1 MTVRTGPLRYA
12 TAARFGMPARA
23 RSERSSGQIS
33 PQPRSRLEAVMGPPL
48 DDRPQGEDCLNLSIS
63 TPACDSGRRPVLV
76 WLHGGGFSSGAGL
89 LDWYDG
95 SALSAE
101 GDVVVVSVNYRL
113 GALGFLVADDVSDGN
128 LGLLDQVEALRW
140 VRDNIDRFGGDPEQV
155 TVFGQSAGALSVLLL
170 LDHPERLFRRAVLQS
185 LPHGVEALARNEAA
199 ETGTEFAGLLRGLL
213 FSASPREIVHA
224 QTEIARRRTGVTMA
238 FRPVVTPWEP
248 KDLTGVEIVHGWNA
262 DEMTAFGGERNGGVF
277 ADDGFAHRMEQR
289 GARVFTYYNAWRPA
303 GSAYGATHCVELP
316 LLLGSARAWAGSPML
331 GDMPWEDVDRLGRG
345 LRSSWISFARNG
357 IPGPTDGL
365 PISWPSVP

>member
-12 TAARFGMPARA
+12 TAARFATPVRA
-23 RSERSSGQIS
+23 RTEKSSGQIC

-48 DDRPQGEDCLNLSIS
+48 DPRPQGEDCLNLSIS
-63 TPACDSGRRPVLV
+63 TPALDNGRRPVLV

-95 SALSAE
+95 SALSEE

-140 VRDNIDRFGGDPEQV
+140 VRDNIERFGGDPGQV
-155 TVFGQSAGALSVLLL
+155 TVFGQSAGAMSLLML

-185 LPHGVEALARNEAA
+185 LPHGVDPLARNEAA
-199 ETGTEFAGLLRGLL
+199 ETGTAFSELLRGLVY
-213 FSASPREIVHA
+213 SRSPADVLAA
-224 QTEIARRRTGVTMA
+224 QAHIAWCYQGVSMP

-262 DEMTAFGGERNGGVF
+262 DEMTAFGGERTGGMF
-277 ADDGFAHRMEQR
+277 ANHDFARRMEER
-289 GARVFTYYNAWRPA
+289 GARVFTYYNTWRPA

-316 LLLGSARAWAGSPML
+316 LLLGSARAWSGSPML
-331 GDMPWEDVDRLGRG
+331 GDTSWEDVDRFGRT

-365 PISWPSVP
+365 PVTWSAVP